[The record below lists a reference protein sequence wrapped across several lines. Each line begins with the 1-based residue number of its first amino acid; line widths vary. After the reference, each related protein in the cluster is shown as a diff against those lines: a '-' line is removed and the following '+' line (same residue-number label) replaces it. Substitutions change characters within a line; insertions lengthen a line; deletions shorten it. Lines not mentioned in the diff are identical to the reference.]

1 MKKINLELTDNEY
14 KVLNKC
20 IEGSKSDIDAYNLG
34 NSMLVDVS
42 GGDVWII
49 NVQNV
54 EKFREFL
61 NDEML
66 HHFTMADDDIVIHK
80 NLKSIL
86 SKLETTEK
94 KTILI
99 EEVILP
105 AMDINNP
112 TRYITKTLLKLS
124 HTELTNIV
132 LEILNNSN
140 KMKVR
145 NK

>member
-1 MKKINLELTDNEY
+1 
-14 KVLNKC
+14 
-20 IEGSKSDIDAYNLG
+20 
-34 NSMLVDVS
+34 MLVDVS